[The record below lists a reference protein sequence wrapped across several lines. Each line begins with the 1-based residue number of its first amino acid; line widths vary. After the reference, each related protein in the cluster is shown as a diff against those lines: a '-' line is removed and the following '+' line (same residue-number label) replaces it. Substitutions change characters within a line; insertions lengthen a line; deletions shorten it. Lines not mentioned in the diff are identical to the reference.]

1 MRYDLIEI
9 LTSFMIRDL
18 YYINIYNYVRYSN
31 SSLATITI
39 NFNVIIGTTT

>member
-9 LTSFMIRDL
+9 LTSFIITDL

-31 SSLATITI
+31 SSLATI
-39 NFNVIIGTTT
+39 NDQF